1 MPIEIIFD
9 SQGQRLSL
17 LSKLA
22 PEKRVV
28 VGFEANPRQ
37 RRAGKLDDRTDGE
50 ALNFAERNGPFLQHA
65 VQADEG
71 AREAPKVDFNK

>member
-1 MPIEIIFD
+1 LRDTALQSVKLIDRLSVPIEIIFD

-28 VGFEANPRQ
+28 VGFETDPRQ

-50 ALNFAERNGPFLQHA
+50 ALNFL
-65 VQADEG
+65 
-71 AREAPKVDFNK
+71 APS